1 MTPDEVEG
9 LGLRNIQKRR
19 FQRVLSEARRES
31 EEEGRQETAVKAK
44 READDDVGVT
54 GTSAIV
60 HAVRQAARFASSSD
74 PPFPLLVRR
83 CMYAGPWSRCRR
95 DRTDKRCFS
104 ISCCVCS
111 RSFYAPRAREPWRLM
126 EPSRESAVLQ
136 EAALLP
142 LLTKH
147 QLHAYSDLAGVL
159 RNLADLGVEGPTD
172 LAEMTPDEV
181 EGLGLRNIQKRRFQR
196 MLDEARGE
204 SEEQADGAV

>member
-74 PPFPLLVRR
+74 PPFPLL
-83 CMYAGPWSRCRR
+83 
-95 DRTDKRCFS
+95 
-104 ISCCVCS
+104 
-111 RSFYAPRAREPWRLM
+111 
-126 EPSRESAVLQ
+126 